1 MAEFPPPEHSRGRR
15 QEALHLGPERKYL
28 GAGRRLPGKRQ
39 LVVRSPLCLGSHA
52 SVHTHSQKSA
62 GSTVR
67 NSAVRNLTG
76 DYRWQKAF
84 YFCRAEAA
92 FTGFGI
98 WAAAALRVHLN
109 PFWTPVSS

>member
-52 SVHTHSQKSA
+52 SVHTLRSQRGVPFATRLSETSQVTTGGRKRFISA
-62 GSTVR
+62 E
-67 NSAVRNLTG
+67 
-76 DYRWQKAF
+76 QKQ
-84 YFCRAEAA
+84 R
-92 FTGFGI
+92 
-98 WAAAALRVHLN
+98 LL
-109 PFWTPVSS
+109 VSESGLQLP